1 LIVLFLRNSTL
12 LMMKMLL
19 RGKQI
24 QEELLELE
32 EIQAKEEEEHKEE
45 EVDKEEE
52 EDKEARQEEEAAE
65 ELDLLEVE
73 EVYQEDSLLI
83 RMDLLV
89 VDLPVHQGEDHL
101 IPEVVQ
107 VQVEEEAQNLLD
119 KGEVHQVSLLI
130 KMLLVEE
137 DQEEEDLVQEEE
149 HLVQEELPLETGV
162 ALPDPEVIQV
172 EIVELPLETR
182 VALLDPEVIQVEIV
196 EAHLEEVEGEALEL
210 RQVMVLLEAHKE
222 EDLEVALKVLEPLD
236 LEAKD
241 PLELTLDMVHQR
253 EQFWVVD
260 RED

>member
-1 LIVLFLRNSTL
+1 MIVLFLRNSTL

-19 RGKQI
+19 RGKPI

-52 EDKEARQEEEAAE
+52 EDKEVRVEEEAVE

-73 EVYQEDSLLI
+73 EVYQEDSILI
-83 RMDLLV
+83 RRDLLV

-137 DQEEEDLVQEEE
+137 DQEEEHLVQEEE
-149 HLVQEELPLETGV
+149 HLVQEELL
-162 ALPDPEVIQV
+162 
-172 EIVELPLETR
+172 LETR
-182 VALLDPEVIQVEIV
+182 VALLDPEVVQVDLV
-196 EAHLEEVEGEALEL
+196 AAHLEEGEAEVLELTLEL
-210 RQVMVLLEAHKE
+210 RQVMVLLEALKE

-260 RED
+260 RMG

>member
-137 DQEEEDLVQEEE
+137 DQEEEHLVQEEEHLVQEEE
-149 HLVQEELPLETGV
+149 HLVQEELPLET
-162 ALPDPEVIQV
+162 
-172 EIVELPLETR
+172 R
-182 VALLDPEVIQVEIV
+182 VALLDPEVVQVDLV
-196 EAHLEEVEGEALEL
+196 ATHLEEGEEEALEL
-210 RQVMVLLEAHKE
+210 HLELRQGMVLLEAHKE

-236 LEAKD
+236 LEAKG

-253 EQFWVVD
+253 EQFWVMD